1 MMNNFQRKSGVKIV
15 FVLTCLLFLQ
25 HGVTIA
31 QSRFGIRPTVQLT
44 TIKNNQQI
52 DALSHVS
59 SSFRLKEFSQKENK
73 EIETEVV
80 TFHLYA
86 NPDNSYTFQMNCA
99 KPVAL
104 YAVVSDNEGREMFAW
119 KEKEVFQRMYKSVS
133 LQELPIGQYTL
144 HIYNETNALLKS
156 VVFEKYAL

>member
-1 MMNNFQRKSGVKIV
+1 MMNNFQEKSCVKIV
-15 FVLTCLLFLQ
+15 FVLAYLLFLQ
-25 HGVTIA
+25 HGVAIA
-31 QSRFGIRPTVQLT
+31 QSRFGIRPTMPVT

-52 DALSHVS
+52 DALPHVS
-59 SSFRLKEFSQKENK
+59 SSFRLKEFSPKENK

-104 YAVVSDNEGREMFAW
+104 YAVVLDMEGKEMFAW
-119 KEKEVFQRMYKSVS
+119 KEKDVFQRMHKSIS
-133 LQELPIGQYTL
+133 LQELPFGQHTL
-144 HIYNETNALLKS
+144 NIYNETNTLLKS
-156 VVFEKYAL
+156 VVFEKYKL